1 MAAVLR
7 TAEVEWTGS
16 ILRGAG
22 LLSGGSGAMTDLP
35 LTVASR
41 IGQPE
46 SKTSPEELIAAAH
59 AACFTL
65 AVGSILAR
73 QGTPPERHVTATVTL
88 KVSGR
93 PTITSSQ
100 LDVHG
105 VVPGADAVDVGAGVV
120 QMGRCGS
127 FHALSAQQCKG
138 DFLGELAV
146 SIGWEEV
153 RRRVHVD
160 HGHWWLPIELW
171 QAGTHRPPDGQIAA
185 WWHYGRTRSRW

>member
-22 LLSGGSGAMTDLP
+22 LVSGGSGAITDLP
-35 LTVASR
+35 YTVASR
-41 IGQPE
+41 IGHPE
-46 SKTSPEELIAAAH
+46 GGTSPEELIAAAH

-73 QGTPPERHVTATVTL
+73 QGTPPERLHVTATVTL

-105 VVPGADAVDVGAGVV
+105 VVPGADAALF
-120 QMGRCGS
+120 GRAAREAEMMC
-127 FHALSAQQCKG
+127 
-138 DFLGELAV
+138 AV
-146 SIGWEEV
+146 SRALQGNVEILV
-153 RRRVHVD
+153 RATLD
-160 HGHWWLPIELW
+160 EPSASSAA
-171 QAGTHRPPDGQIAA
+171 QGTG
-185 WWHYGRTRSRW
+185 